1 MFAKTIRQ
9 YGDGRW
15 RSLFDLA
22 LLSIAAV
29 VLGTIHHSLRPLVP
43 LGGTW
48 MDPAYRALPV
58 VEMDTVRQL
67 LGSAEVVLVDAR
79 SKAKYR
85 SGHIT
90 GAISIPV
97 DSRISVGLLA
107 RLQRAS
113 TVIVYCA
120 SSNCLAAD
128 DEALALIKAGVEEV
142 YVFRGGIS
150 QWSRAGYQLV
160 AGDS

>member
-1 MFAKTIRQ
+1 MLAQAIRQ
-9 YGDGRW
+9 YRNGHLG
-15 RSLFDLA
+15 SIFDLA

-43 LGGTW
+43 LGGIW

-58 VEMDTVRQL
+58 VEIDTVRQL
-67 LGSAEVVLVDAR
+67 LGKAEVVLVDAR

-97 DSRISVGLLA
+97 DSRISVRLLA

-113 TVIVYCA
+113 IVIVYCA
-120 SSNCLAAD
+120 SINCLAAD
-128 DEALALIKAGVEEV
+128 DEALALMKAGVEEV

-160 AGDS
+160 VGDS